1 MKLEEQEFEKLKE
14 LNTAS
19 IHLKLAIA
27 DAEIRRHALLK
38 ESDGLRTLMLEQE
51 KELVNKYGL
60 ESVINMETGE
70 VTQKENKN
78 I

>member
-38 ESDGLRTLMLEQE
+38 ESDSLRTLMLQQEQ
-51 KELVNKYGL
+51 ELVNKYGL

-70 VTQKENKN
+70 VTQKENKS

>member
-1 MKLEEQEFEKLKE
+1 MKLEEKEFEKLKE

-27 DAEIRRHALLK
+27 DAEIKRHALLK
-38 ESDGLRTLMLEQE
+38 ESDSLRTLMLQQEQ
-51 KELVNKYGL
+51 ELVNKYGL

-70 VTQKENKN
+70 VTQKTNEST
-78 I
+78 